1 MITPELVKKLYSL
14 LETKNIKKVA
24 DMIEALIGLLR
35 NTENCSSSDVQIY
48 LKKYAIK
55 ILQTLL
61 KKYECLIYKMQNIVY
76 AKMRDSVLN
85 KHLETIKLIT
95 KSFIDSTTEDFKV
108 CSDFA
113 PFLAW
118 SSQFI
123 IYCR

>member
-48 LKKYAIK
+48 LKKY
-55 ILQTLL
+55 
-61 KKYECLIYKMQNIVY
+61 EGLIYKMQNIVY

>member
-48 LKKYAIK
+48 LKKY
-55 ILQTLL
+55 
-61 KKYECLIYKMQNIVY
+61 EGLIYKMQNIVY

-123 IYCR
+123 IYCRQASQLEKA

>member
-14 LETKNIKKVA
+14 LETKNIKKIG

-48 LKKYAIK
+48 LKKY
-55 ILQTLL
+55 
-61 KKYECLIYKMQNIVY
+61 EGLIYKMQNIVY

-95 KSFIDSTTEDFKV
+95 KSFIDSTTEDFKI
-108 CSDFA
+108 CSEFA

-118 SSQFI
+118 ASQFI
-123 IYCR
+123 IYCRQASQLEKAVK